1 MIRAKVLNVPS
12 VAVFTWLTL
21 SVMAPVQAADQTD
34 IAVSALEFGG
44 SLGKL
49 LWVGISD
56 QRRAATDG
64 DRYTKLAAQVR
75 TQIDLGRSSGALIAS
90 NFDVISTALVY
101 SAAVDPEPLPKAI
114 VGVAAW
120 GAKKTGDTIGDAV
133 LGAAQERARA
143 VLAQGLK
150 ESGISAAELQ
160 TMTPEELKGR
170 VADFQVGGAKLRDL
184 LQDVPGAIPMLQA
197 ESIDLATNI
206 GVAALAQTQGIGTDV
221 AEIKADVAKTT
232 ADLTQY
238 QTTVQNHLQRL
249 EDGLGELNEDAKNAN
264 IKMNVLQTAVQGN
277 TVVIQSLATI
287 SYSGWTTAQKL
298 QAVQSG
304 LFPDLTGPSKDAV
317 IESLKSQQ
325 SVEVAASALSAASQD
340 FGNLAQIAGNVGLP
354 RDVVAGLQGAQVVAG
369 SIARF
374 ATGDYLGAVAGLT
387 SLVGLGGPD
396 ANAQRYA
403 AMMSYL
409 QQSFAQVNAKLDK
422 VIDLQVK
429 TLTAIAQLAK
439 AQDDFRRKALGNWT
453 KLRQSSYKTSKYYR
467 T

>member
-101 SAAVDPEPLPKAI
+101 SAAVDPEPLSKAI

-184 LQDVPGAIPMLQA
+184 LRMYRAPFRC
-197 ESIDLATNI
+197 
-206 GVAALAQTQGIGTDV
+206 
-221 AEIKADVAKTT
+221 
-232 ADLTQY
+232 Y
-238 QTTVQNHLQRL
+238 RL
-249 EDGLGELNEDAKNAN
+249 
-264 IKMNVLQTAVQGN
+264 
-277 TVVIQSLATI
+277 
-287 SYSGWTTAQKL
+287 
-298 QAVQSG
+298 
-304 LFPDLTGPSKDAV
+304 
-317 IESLKSQQ
+317 
-325 SVEVAASALSAASQD
+325 
-340 FGNLAQIAGNVGLP
+340 
-354 RDVVAGLQGAQVVAG
+354 
-369 SIARF
+369 
-374 ATGDYLGAVAGLT
+374 
-387 SLVGLGGPD
+387 
-396 ANAQRYA
+396 
-403 AMMSYL
+403 
-409 QQSFAQVNAKLDK
+409 K
-422 VIDLQVK
+422 VS
-429 TLTAIAQLAK
+429 T
-439 AQDDFRRKALGNWT
+439 
-453 KLRQSSYKTSKYYR
+453 
-467 T
+467 